1 MGLNTRFLLSFE
13 SRKVGNYLVSIFRS

>member
-1 MGLNTRFLLSFE
+1 MGFDTRFLLSFE